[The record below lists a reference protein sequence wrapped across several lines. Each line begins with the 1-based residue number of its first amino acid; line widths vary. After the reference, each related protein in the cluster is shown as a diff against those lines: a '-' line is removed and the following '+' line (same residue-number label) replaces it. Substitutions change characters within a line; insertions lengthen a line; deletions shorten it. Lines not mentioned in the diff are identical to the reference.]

1 MQLRNVTSTNGGV
14 TTTSGLVFALA
25 DKPGCAFIVNGC
37 LLTKAVGAAAGT
49 GFLAYNGAS
58 LRLTA
63 VNFQRWDKAIYMPQS
78 GSAPSIFGSALNFEN
93 DTLDIV
99 VEHSGSTG
107 KIDGSDTFLKTQ
119 INFSSSL
126 YLVNKDARVITVAK
140 KGGDFTSI
148 KAAVDYITD
157 SAENNRYVVSVGPG
171 AYYEQEINLVGKPYV
186 SIVGSNIQTTEIYP
200 SGSNQN
206 LIKIGINNEISF
218 LSLTDAPAGYSAILC
233 DDIGDFAQIHKISFY
248 NCDTNIKVVA
258 RTQDTQFYGEY
269 IDFNG
274 TYSYGTIVSG
284 SNGFYALANLENYYQ
299 FPVSAPNLIANDAIG
314 TAQLDLRSAVFM
326 GEEESNSIAL
336 QLSAG
341 ANSEGTSLDIQG
353 WGTGVKVLNFEN
365 SSSFDIVGSM
375 IHNSVN
381 YDFNVLH
388 PNAKGRYQGT
398 SNHSA
403 INNVSN
409 DFFWTFLDFTDGELD
424 ITRNLAVTFEDGTH
438 TDASTLIFKGSPMGV
453 MEGGLITISSSLT
466 INTEAGF
473 GYLETTAL
481 PIVYKRY
488 DWVDSVL
495 TLPPTSSNYI
505 FINESGTLAY
515 DAAEPNYVNNIVLGR
530 VVTNLTG
537 VEIIDQTPYDGA
549 HTANKLSEFTRQAL
563 GPVYS
568 NGSIVTD
575 SGSFKINV
583 TSGVYYFAENRF
595 QPSGSNG
602 VTFTQYYRDG
612 SDWNRSN
619 TSTIVSNL
627 YDSGSGALVA
637 LSSSAYTKHTLYVV
651 GEGIDEKYFLVVGQT
666 EYSSLIE
673 AEGASLPTPPSYFS
687 DGVVS
692 IASIIVKSG
701 SANIQQIQDIRPVI
715 GFKAAGVTA
724 TATHGNL
731 LGLSADD
738 HTQYLLVNG
747 TRAMA
752 GNLSLGNNNITNVGT
767 LNATSVTASL
777 QGTSSWAINSIT
789 ASYALSA
796 ANVQNATSASFAT
809 TSSFAISSSFATSAS
824 YATNTPNTG
833 RQITSYVPFISTTG
847 QSVTLVGLSAAVTEI
862 GTEIRIKTDLT
873 YVASCSLSVRVEQ
886 ASVLTGPQVRVQYS
900 SDEVSWNYLT
910 ANATN
915 YPTVNLNSTGTTA
928 TAKEAI
934 VSGAK
939 GLVTLRLITVGGD
952 GTNNS
957 TARVGNITLSTIY
970 NL

>member
-1 MQLRNVTSTNGGV
+1 
-14 TTTSGLVFALA
+14 
-25 DKPGCAFIVNGC
+25 
-37 LLTKAVGAAAGT
+37 
-49 GFLAYNGAS
+49 
-58 LRLTA
+58 
-63 VNFQRWDKAIYMPQS
+63 
-78 GSAPSIFGSALNFEN
+78 
-93 DTLDIV
+93 
-99 VEHSGSTG
+99 
-107 KIDGSDTFLKTQ
+107 
-119 INFSSSL
+119 
-126 YLVNKDARVITVAK
+126 
-140 KGGDFTSI
+140 
-148 KAAVDYITD
+148 
-157 SAENNRYVVSVGPG
+157 
-171 AYYEQEINLVGKPYV
+171 
-186 SIVGSNIQTTEIYP
+186 
-200 SGSNQN
+200 
-206 LIKIGINNEISF
+206 
-218 LSLTDAPAGYSAILC
+218 LTDAPAGYAAILC

-398 SNHSA
+398 SDHSA

-602 VTFTQYYRDG
+602 VTFTQYYRNG
-612 SDWNRSN
+612 ADWNRSN
-619 TSTIVSNL
+619 TSTVVSNL

-666 EYSSLIE
+666 EYSSLVE
-673 AEGASLPTPPSYFS
+673 AEGASLPTPPSYFN

-738 HTQYLLVNG
+738 HPQYLLVNG

-752 GNLSLGNNNITNVGT
+752 GNLSLGNNNISNVGI

-833 RQITSYVPFISTTG
+833 RQITSYVPFISTVG
-847 QSVTLVGLSAAVTEI
+847 QTITLTRMPVSVTEI
-862 GTEIRIKTDLT
+862 GTEMRIKTDLT
-873 YVASCSLSVRVEQ
+873 YVESCSLSV
-886 ASVLTGPQVRVQYS
+886 
-900 SDEVSWNYLT
+900 
-910 ANATN
+910 
-915 YPTVNLNSTGTTA
+915 
-928 TAKEAI
+928 
-934 VSGAK
+934 
-939 GLVTLRLITVGGD
+939 
-952 GTNNS
+952 
-957 TARVGNITLSTIY
+957 
-970 NL
+970 